1 MKMIMLRKLRM
12 SGKRKLFLIP
22 YLFTFA
28 NALCGFLSIMMVLE
42 GNFIASAL
50 FIIAAGITDML
61 DGRLARAFGCTSML
75 GMELDSLCDAV
86 SFCLAPT
93 VLLYSWRLHD
103 IGFVAIAAAMLF
115 LCAGL
120 FRLAKFNT
128 IPNTHSAFTGLP
140 TTITAL
146 LLASLVANAPVLA
159 QGPLY
164 WLFTDYALVGLVTAL
179 ALLMISPIRFP
190 SFKKTSMRRST
201 ICIIATTLA
210 VAWIVGSVKGY
221 PILFT
226 VLSAYIVCSI
236 AVHGWMIVRRY
247 SNL

>member
-1 MKMIMLRKLRM
+1 MKMITLRRLRM

-28 NALCGFLSIMMVLE
+28 NALCGFLSIMMVLD
-42 GNFIASAL
+42 GNYTAAAL

-61 DGRLARAFGCTSML
+61 DGRLARAFGCTSSL

-93 VLLYSWRLHD
+93 VLLYSWRLLD

-128 IPNTHSAFTGLP
+128 IPNTHTAFTGLP

-146 LLASLVANAPVLA
+146 LLASLIANAPILEH
-159 QGPLY
+159 GPLH
-164 WLFTDYALVGLVTAL
+164 WLFTDYALVGLVVLL

-190 SFKKTSMRRST
+190 AFKKTSMKRST
-201 ICIIATTLA
+201 ICVIATVLA
-210 VAWIVGSVKGY
+210 IAWIIGSLKGY
-221 PILFT
+221 PVLFT
-226 VLSAYIVCSI
+226 VLSAYILCSI
-236 AVHGWMIVRRY
+236 AVHGWMLIRRY
-247 SNL
+247 VGM